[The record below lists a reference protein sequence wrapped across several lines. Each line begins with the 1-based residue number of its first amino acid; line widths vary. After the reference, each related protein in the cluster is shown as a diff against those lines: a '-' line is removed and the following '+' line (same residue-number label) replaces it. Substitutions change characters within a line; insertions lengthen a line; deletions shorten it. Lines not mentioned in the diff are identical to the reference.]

1 MSRRRVSL
9 RAFAAAL
16 LRNLVPYA
24 LASVA
29 AAVTVVA
36 CVYASEAA
44 QGRSMGLDNIV
55 IATVYA
61 CVATFVFAFPA
72 SALFIGIGEWR
83 RLGTWYHVVA
93 GFLAATLSWLAVLTE
108 TYVSTRRGDG
118 SPFLRFDDLVVLLSV
133 GLGGAVGGL
142 VFVHVRNVLV
152 RHLGDLGLRTAAP
165 EWKHR

>member
-1 MSRRRVSL
+1 MSRARVSL

-24 LASVA
+24 LASVV

-36 CVYASEAA
+36 CVHASEAA

-61 CVATFVFAFPA
+61 CIATFIFALPA

-83 RLGTWYHVVA
+83 RLGTSYHVAA
-93 GFLAATLSWLAVLTE
+93 GFLAATLSWLAVVVD
-108 TYVSTRRGDG
+108 TYVRTRLGDG
-118 SPFLRFDDLVVLLSV
+118 SPFLRSDDLLVLLSV

-142 VFVHVRNVLV
+142 VFFQARRILV
-152 RHLGDLGLRTAAP
+152 GRLGDLAFRPPMGQ
-165 EWKHR
+165 